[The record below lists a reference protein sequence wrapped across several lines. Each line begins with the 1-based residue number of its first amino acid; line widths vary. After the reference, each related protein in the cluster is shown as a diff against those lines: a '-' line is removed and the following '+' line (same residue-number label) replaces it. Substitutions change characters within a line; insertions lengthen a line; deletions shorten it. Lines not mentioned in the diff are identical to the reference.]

1 MRFASDYLGVMGWT
15 DWRIMAR
22 WRSAGT
28 GISIMEQIL
37 PTPKM
42 QIGLMLFV
50 SQSWGFYFAGG
61 GEWMTAYR
69 TEYSPEGEPVG
80 KRPDYDNTCEVDSTG
95 CS

>member
-1 MRFASDYLGVMGWT
+1 
-15 DWRIMAR
+15 
-22 WRSAGT
+22 
-28 GISIMEQIL
+28 MEQIL